1 MIVLYFLE
9 HQSEW
14 NKNISLVWQINEVLD
29 ELELPLLEP
38 DCTEILHSC
47 FFQNVYKI

>member
-29 ELELPLLEP
+29 ELELPLLG
-38 DCTEILHSC
+38 TILYGN
-47 FFQNVYKI
+47 FT